1 VVLGFGA
8 PAALTSETQTVL
20 DRRETNAHSSP
31 MPVWIKYLI
40 TAALIVGISEIAK
53 RADRLG
59 AAVGAMPWMTT
70 LVMIWL
76 FVEKQPSSK
85 IENHAWYT
93 FWYVLPTLPMFL
105 LIPFLLKKGMNF
117 PLVMVLAALLTVG
130 AFFLTAGIVRRF
142 GIHLY

>member
-1 VVLGFGA
+1 
-8 PAALTSETQTVL
+8 
-20 DRRETNAHSSP
+20 

-105 LIPFLLKKGMNF
+105 LIPWLLRKGLAF
-117 PLVMVLAALLTVG
+117 PLVMGLAALLTVG
-130 AFFLTAGIVRRF
+130 AFFLTAALVRRF
-142 GIHLY
+142 GIDLY

>member
-1 VVLGFGA
+1 
-8 PAALTSETQTVL
+8 
-20 DRRETNAHSSP
+20 
-31 MPVWIKYLI
+31 MPIWIKYLI
-40 TAALIVGISEIAK
+40 TAAIIVGVSELAK

-70 LVMIWL
+70 LVMVWL
-76 FVEKQPSSK
+76 FVEKQPSAK

-105 LIPFLLKKGMNF
+105 LIPLLLKKGMSF
-117 PLVMVLAALLTVG
+117 PLVMLFAALFTAG
-130 AFFLTAGIVRRF
+130 AFFLTAASLRRF

>member
-1 VVLGFGA
+1 MFVGG
-8 PAALTSETQTVL
+8 ETWGRQPTPIC
-20 DRRETNAHSSP
+20 P
-31 MPVWIKYLI
+31 MPIWIKYLI

-70 LVMIWL
+70 LVMVWL

-105 LIPFLLKKGMNF
+105 LIPFVMKRGMGF
-117 PLVMVLAALLTVG
+117 PLAMGLGALLTVG
-130 AFFLTAGIVRRF
+130 AFFLTAAIVKRF
-142 GIHLY
+142 GIELY